1 MSEHNLI
8 LPQSIGLVGVRNA
21 RELGGYKTREGKTI
35 CKGKLL
41 RTGKLA
47 KANPEDL
54 QKLTNIFAMGKVI
67 DFRTS
72 IERNREP
79 DPHIEQVENLHLN
92 VFGDDDREGLML
104 GFIYAKN
111 NPLEQMMEMEQPLE
125 ALHEDHLQVYRGFVT
140 RDTAL
145 QAYRGFFQAALNQKE
160 GALSWHCQAG
170 KDRAGVGSALMLLA
184 LGVDWDTIVH
194 DYMLTNDYYKDVIE
208 GFVEYVKG
216 LTPRDEIWQTARAMA
231 GVNPAWMRAVENEI
245 LQKYGSDEAFLREGL
260 RLSSSDLQEL
270 RNRYLML

>member
-1 MSEHNLI
+1 MNETLV
-8 LPQSIGLVGVRNA
+8 LPQSIGLIGVRNA
-21 RELGGYKTREGKTI
+21 RELGGYKTRDGKTI

-54 QKLTNIFAMGKVI
+54 QKLTRIFAIGKVI

-79 DPHIEQVENLHLN
+79 DPQIEQVENLHLN
-92 VFGDDDREGLML
+92 VFGDEDREGLML
-104 GFIYAKN
+104 GFIYAKS

-140 RDTAL
+140 REPAL
-145 QAYRGFFQAALNQKE
+145 QAYRGFFQAALSQEE

-184 LGVDWDTIVH
+184 LGVDWDTIVQ
-194 DYMLTNDYYKDVIE
+194 DYMLTNEYYKDVIE
-208 GFVEYVKG
+208 GFVENVKG
-216 LTPRDEIWQTARAMA
+216 LTSREEIWRTARAMA
-231 GVNPAWMRAVENEI
+231 GVNPAWMRAVESEI
-245 LQKYGSDEAFLREGL
+245 QQKYGSDELFLREGL

-270 RNRYLML
+270 RNRYLLP